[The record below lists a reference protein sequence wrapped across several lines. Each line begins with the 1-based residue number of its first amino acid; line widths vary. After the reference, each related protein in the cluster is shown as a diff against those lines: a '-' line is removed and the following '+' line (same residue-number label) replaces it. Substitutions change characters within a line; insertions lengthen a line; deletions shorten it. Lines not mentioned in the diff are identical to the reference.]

1 MIELRRLNAGFQGGF
16 RLLDIDFSLKW
27 GERVGV
33 VGESGSGK
41 SLLANTL
48 LGLNQHLGC
57 KIFSGNYLLE
67 DEDTQ
72 YKNEAFFCQKRKEF
86 FGYIP
91 QNPLNALNPLHKI
104 KKQIMETLLLN
115 FPNLSKKQIQEKI
128 EQAFLAANLPLR
140 LLDSYPH
147 ELSGGQCQRIL
158 ILQNILKSPKVLI
171 CDEPT
176 TALDNN
182 IQKQILDFLFLECK
196 KHQISVIFISHD
208 LNIVRL
214 YVERMYVMQKGKIVE
229 KGLVQDVFNHPKHQ
243 YTQELIA
250 ALKLPRK
257 VLLPKE
263 EAILQAQDF
272 GVYVNKKTF
281 FKNKRHDLVL
291 PCSFRLFKNEILGI
305 VGESGSG
312 KTSLIL
318 GIMKLLKTYGK
329 LNFSYQYNHKDF
341 YQNIQIVL
349 QNPFA
354 SLNPRWKIKKALNE
368 AKVFGDTSLEIEQ
381 ILDQV
386 GLHKNILD
394 LYPHELSGGQCQ
406 RIVIARALLVKP
418 KILILD
424 EPTSALDKNTQKVVL
439 ELLLSLQRYYE
450 MSYILVT
457 HDLDIAEA
465 ICDRVMLMDSKK
477 ILYCL
482 QKSDFFAS
490 CIPEIRKLLDM
501 RI

>member
-1 MIELRRLNAGFQGGF
+1 MIELKGLSVGFQEGF
-16 RLLDIDFSLKW
+16 RLLDIDFNLKE
-27 GERVGV
+27 GERVGI

-57 KIFSGNYLLE
+57 EIFSGKYLIE
-67 DEDTQ
+67 DKDTQ
-72 YKNEAFFCQKRKEF
+72 YENEAFFCQKRKDF

-91 QNPLNALNPLHKI
+91 QNPLNALNPLHKV
-104 KKQIMETLLLN
+104 KKQIIETLLLS
-115 FPNLSKKQIQEKI
+115 FPNLSKKQIQERI
-128 EQAFLAANLPLR
+128 EQSFLSANLPLR

-158 ILQNILKSPKVLI
+158 ILQNILKNPKVLI

-176 TALDNN
+176 TALDSN
-182 IQKQILDFLFLECK
+182 IQKQILDFLFSECK

-214 YVERMYVMQKGKIVE
+214 YVERIYVMQKGKMVE
-229 KGLVQDVFNHPKHQ
+229 RGLVQDIFSHPKHQ

-257 VLLPKE
+257 ILLPKE
-263 EAILQAQDF
+263 EKVLQAQDF
-272 GVYVNKKTF
+272 GVYVDKKTF
-281 FKNKRHDLVL
+281 FKNKRYDLVL
-291 PCSFRLFKNEILGI
+291 PCNFWLFKNEILGI

-318 GIMKLLKTYGK
+318 GIMRLLKTYGE
-329 LNFSYQYNHKDF
+329 LDFSYQYNHKNF

-354 SLNPRWKIKKALNE
+354 SLNPRWKIKKTLNE
-368 AKVFGDTSLEIEQ
+368 AKIFGDTSLEIEQ

-386 GLHKNILD
+386 GLHKSILD
-394 LYPHELSGGQCQ
+394 SYPHELSGGQNQ
-406 RIVIARALLVKP
+406 RIAIARALLVKP

-439 ELLLSLQRYYE
+439 ELLLSLQKYYE
-450 MSYILVT
+450 MSYIFVT
-457 HDLDIAEA
+457 HDLDVIEA
-465 ICDRVMLMDSKK
+465 ICDRVMLIDSKK
-477 ILYCL
+477 ILCCL
-482 QKSDFFAS
+482 QKNDFFTS
-490 CIPEIRKLLDM
+490 SMSEIRKLVDM